1 MKIVSN
7 LEDFLFICMH
17 RKFSKTISMTKK
29 YFNLRNQVFTLSVL
43 AVFAVSCGGEEPTED
58 QLESPIEE
66 KDPNSTQLMEIDGK
80 VFSIPSPIQTA
91 ILIKNAGTNYNK
103 DVLNEPSKVTNYS
116 TNFKKAINL
125 GVYGADLGY
134 VTMYDQTQDAIS
146 FLTAVKSIADDLGV
160 SSAFDLAL
168 VERFEKNIGNQD
180 SLLALVSDA
189 YKSSDR
195 YLKGNQQND
204 IGGLILAGGWVESL
218 YFATS
223 TAEMTNNKD
232 VIKRIGEQ
240 KTTVYNLIKLLT
252 PYYSK
257 SEFTK
262 LIDDLMELNE
272 IYEQVESTYT
282 YVKPTVDIE
291 NKTTTINS
299 TTVVNITD
307 DQLKA
312 ITEKILAMR
321 VEIIS

>member
-1 MKIVSN
+1 
-7 LEDFLFICMH
+7 
-17 RKFSKTISMTKK
+17 KK
-29 YFNLRNQVFTLSVL
+29 YFNLKSQVFTLAVL
-43 AVFAVSCGGEEPTED
+43 TVFAVGCGGDEPTDE
-58 QLESPIEE
+58 QIENPIE
-66 KDPNSTQLMEIDGK
+66 DNNSNNTTLMEIDGK

-91 ILIKNAGTNYNK
+91 MLIKNAGTNYNK
-103 DVLNEPSKVTNYS
+103 DMLNEPSKVTNYS

-125 GVYGADLGY
+125 GIYGADLGY

-146 FLTAVKSIADDLGV
+146 FLTAVKSLGDDLGV
-160 SSAFDLAL
+160 SSAFDLEL

-180 SLLALVSDA
+180 SLLVLVSDA

-195 YLKGNQQND
+195 YLKGNKQND
-204 IGGLILAGGWVESL
+204 IGGLILAGGWIESL
-218 YFATS
+218 YFATNA
-223 TAEMTNNKD
+223 AEMTGNKD
-232 VIKRIGEQ
+232 IVKRIGEQ

-257 SEFTK
+257 PEFTT
-262 LIDDLMELNE
+262 LINDLMELNE

-282 YVKPTVDIE
+282 YVKPTVDVE

-312 ITEKILAMR
+312 ISEKIMKMR
-321 VEIIS
+321 IDIIS

>member
-1 MKIVSN
+1 
-7 LEDFLFICMH
+7 
-17 RKFSKTISMTKK
+17 MTKR
-29 YFNLRNQVFTLSVL
+29 YFNLKNQVFTLSVL
-43 AVFAVSCGGEEPTED
+43 AVLAVSCGGEEPTVD
-58 QLESPIEE
+58 QIENPIEK
-66 KDPNSTQLMEIDGK
+66 KDPSSTQLMEIDGK

-103 DVLNEPSKVTNYS
+103 DILNAPSKVTNYS
-116 TNFKKAINL
+116 TSFKKAINL
-125 GVYGADLGY
+125 GIYGADLGY

-160 SSAFDLAL
+160 SSAFDLEL

-180 SLLALVSDA
+180 SLLVLVSDA

-204 IGGLILAGGWVESL
+204 IGGLILAGGWIESL
-218 YFATS
+218 YFATNS
-223 TAEMTNNKD
+223 AKMTDNKEI
-232 VIKRIGEQ
+232 IKRIGEQ

-257 SEFTK
+257 TEFTK

-282 YVKPTVDIE
+282 YVKSSVDIE

-299 TTVVNITD
+299 TTVVNISD

-312 ITEKILAMR
+312 ITDKVMQIR

>member
-1 MKIVSN
+1 MN
-7 LEDFLFICMH
+7 
-17 RKFSKTISMTKK
+17 KK
-29 YFNLRNQVFTLSVL
+29 YLNLKTQAFTLV
-43 AVFAVSCGGEEPTED
+43 VFAVLVVSCGD
-58 QLESPIEE
+58 QEVTDYQIEAPVE
-66 KDPNSTQLMEIDGK
+66 KSDPNSSQLMEIDGK

-125 GVYGADLGY
+125 GIYGADLGY
-134 VTMYDQTQDAIS
+134 VTMYNQTQDAIS

-160 SSAFDLAL
+160 SSAFDLEL

-195 YLKGNQQND
+195 FLKGNDQND
-204 IGGLILAGGWVESL
+204 IGSLILAGGWIESL
-218 YFATS
+218 YFANS
-223 TAEMTNNKD
+223 TAEMTGNKD

-240 KTTVYNLIKLLT
+240 KTTIYNLIKLLT

-257 SEFTK
+257 PKFTA
-262 LIDDLMELNE
+262 LVDDLMELNE

-282 YVKPTVDIE
+282 YVKPSVDVE
-291 NKTTTINS
+291 NKITTVNS

-312 ITEKILAMR
+312 ISDKIIAMR
-321 VEIIS
+321 LEIIS

>member
-1 MKIVSN
+1 MS
-7 LEDFLFICMH
+7 
-17 RKFSKTISMTKK
+17 KK
-29 YFNLRNQVFTLSVL
+29 YFNLRSQVFTLAIL
-43 AVFAVSCGGEEPTED
+43 TVFAVGCGGDEPTDE
-58 QLESPIEE
+58 QIENPIE
-66 KDPNSTQLMEIDGK
+66 DNNSNNTTLMEIDGK

-91 ILIKNAGTNYNK
+91 MLIKNAGTNYNK
-103 DVLNEPSKVTNYS
+103 DMLNEPSKVTNYS

-125 GVYGADLGY
+125 GIYGADLGY

-146 FLTAVKSIADDLGV
+146 FLTAVKSLGDDLGV
-160 SSAFDLAL
+160 SSAFDLEL

-180 SLLALVSDA
+180 SLLVLVSDA

-195 YLKGNQQND
+195 YLKGNKQND
-204 IGGLILAGGWVESL
+204 IGGLILAGGWIESL
-218 YFATS
+218 YFATNA
-223 TAEMTNNKD
+223 AEMTGNKD
-232 VIKRIGEQ
+232 IVKRIGEQ

-257 SEFTK
+257 PEFTT
-262 LIDDLMELNE
+262 LINDLMELNE

-282 YVKPTVDIE
+282 YVKPTVDVE

-312 ITEKILAMR
+312 ISEKIMKMR
-321 VEIIS
+321 IDIIS

>member
-1 MKIVSN
+1 MN
-7 LEDFLFICMH
+7 
-17 RKFSKTISMTKK
+17 KK
-29 YFNLRNQVFTLSVL
+29 YLNLKTQAFTLAVVAVL
-43 AVFAVSCGGEEPTED
+43 AVSCGGEEATDYQIEAPVE
-58 QLESPIEE
+58 ES
-66 KDPNSTQLMEIDGK
+66 DPSSSQLMEIDGK

-116 TNFKKAINL
+116 TNFKKALNL
-125 GVYGADLGY
+125 GIYGADLGY

-160 SSAFDLAL
+160 SSAFDLEL

-195 YLKGNQQND
+195 FLKGNDQND
-204 IGGLILAGGWVESL
+204 IGSLILAGGWIESL
-218 YFATS
+218 YFANS
-223 TAEMTNNKD
+223 TAAMTGNKD

-240 KTTVYNLIKLLT
+240 KTTIYNLIKLLT

-257 SEFTK
+257 PKFTT
-262 LIDDLMELNE
+262 LVDDLMELNE
-272 IYEQVESTYT
+272 IYDQVESTYT
-282 YVKPTVDIE
+282 YIKPTVDAE
-291 NKTTTINS
+291 NKITTVNS
-299 TTVVNITD
+299 VTVVNITE

-312 ITEKILAMR
+312 ITDKIIAMR
-321 VEIIS
+321 LEIIS

>member
-1 MKIVSN
+1 MN
-7 LEDFLFICMH
+7 
-17 RKFSKTISMTKK
+17 KK
-29 YFNLRNQVFTLSVL
+29 YLNLKTQAFTLAVVAVL
-43 AVFAVSCGGEEPTED
+43 AVSCGGEEATDYQIEAPVE
-58 QLESPIEE
+58 ES
-66 KDPNSTQLMEIDGK
+66 DPSSSQLMEIDGK

-116 TNFKKAINL
+116 TNFKKALNL
-125 GVYGADLGY
+125 GIYGADLGY

-160 SSAFDLAL
+160 SSAFDLEL

-195 YLKGNQQND
+195 FLKGNDQND
-204 IGGLILAGGWVESL
+204 IGSLILAGGWIESL
-218 YFATS
+218 YFANS
-223 TAEMTNNKD
+223 TAAMTGNKD

-240 KTTVYNLIKLLT
+240 KTTIYNLIKLLT

-257 SEFTK
+257 PKFTT
-262 LIDDLMELNE
+262 LVDDLMELNE
-272 IYEQVESTYT
+272 IYDQVESTYT
-282 YVKPTVDIE
+282 YIKPTVDAE
-291 NKTTTINS
+291 NKITTVNS
-299 TTVVNITD
+299 VTVVNITE

-312 ITEKILAMR
+312 ISDKIIAMR
-321 VEIIS
+321 LEIIS

>member
-1 MKIVSN
+1 
-7 LEDFLFICMH
+7 
-17 RKFSKTISMTKK
+17 MTKK
-29 YFNLRNQVFTLSVL
+29 YFNLRNQVFTMAVLS
-43 AVFAVSCGGEEPTED
+43 VFAVSCGGEEPTDD
-58 QLESPIEE
+58 QIENPIENG
-66 KDPNSTQLMEIDGK
+66 DPNDGQLMEIDGK

-91 ILIKNAGTNYNK
+91 MLIKNSGANYNK
-103 DVLNEPSKVTNYS
+103 DILNEPSKVTNYS

-146 FLTAVKSIADDLGV
+146 FLTAVKAIGDDLGV
-160 SSAFDLAL
+160 SSAFDLEL
-168 VERFEKNIGNQD
+168 VERFEKNIGSQD
-180 SLLALVSDA
+180 SLLVLVSDA

-195 YLKGNQQND
+195 YLKNNQQND
-204 IGGLILAGGWVESL
+204 IGSLILAGGWIESL
-218 YFATS
+218 YFATNAVEL
-223 TAEMTNNKD
+223 TGNKEI
-232 VIKRIGEQ
+232 IKRIGEQ

-257 SEFTK
+257 PEFTT
-262 LIDDLMELNE
+262 LVDDLMELNE

-282 YVKPTVDIE
+282 FVKPTVDIE

-312 ITEKILAMR
+312 ITEKVMKMR
-321 VEIIS
+321 IEIIS